1 MEENQVVNCPS
12 CGKPQPLGGRFC
24 RFCGTNLEELALA
37 AAAAVTPEVKTEQNA
52 QNPSEPIKDETPAQ
66 IQPQEVNEE
75 NPQKEEAPREDKEE
89 DIIDLKEKDDSIKIK
104 PVGDKYIF
112 GHEIDNDE
120 IKGNPDD
127 LLNPLQKYNDVLK
140 QKFAQET
147 ETYFDELVKES
158 GIDVAKATEI
168 GKKAYNAERE
178 WNRYTR
184 LYTKARKN
192 WMIGLGSVLL
202 GIALAVALIFGIFQF
217 TGLLDENGDFGFFH
231 PYIMYIYIGAGA
243 LVVIAIALFIARS
256 VIAKN
261 AKKRYQPLIDK
272 YGKEFKDYKEQGYT
286 IMNPLNDLYDYDIQT
301 TLLNRV
307 TPLIDVDYHVDM
319 ARIEA
324 LGQKFKMGFS
334 LGAANSIVHTRT
346 GAILNNPFVQYSVK
360 SCHMINETYTG
371 SLTIVYQKKYTSNGK
386 TYYMPVTQVLRASC
400 TAPKATYRT
409 STVFAYGNEAA
420 ANLSFSRNK
429 VLLDHYN
436 KIKNDERALNKEIDQ
451 EYNKLSKQV
460 EKGKLGITLMANREF
475 EMTFGA
481 INRNNDVE
489 FRLLF
494 TPIAQRSI
502 VDLIKH
508 GHDFSFTKRGMMN
521 YMYAY
526 GYSNEIPPYHFYHYD
541 FNQAKRRFLDSNNN
555 FFSAFYFQFAPV
567 LAIPMYQQYP
577 SHKYEYKGILTNHY
591 LELIIEMIAN
601 TYPAATFLPN
611 SQTEILVQCENIEV
625 DYNVIRCQI
634 HAYGHLIVPHVSYF
648 PRKGGDGKIY
658 QVPVHWKEYVPI
670 EDVKPLTIIETF
682 LTKRECKQ
690 MMQDDSE
697 EGRKVREIVKHFS
710 FNKGYFSLPGSY
722 KVNGKEVVEYIRKKF
737 NK

>member
-1 MEENQVVNCPS
+1 MADNQVFNCPS
-12 CGKPQPLGGRFC
+12 CGKPQPAGGRFC

-37 AAAAVTPEVKTEQNA
+37 AMAPKVESEQPA
-52 QNPSEPIKDETPAQ
+52 TQQDIPQEPVKDETPAKVE
-66 IQPQEVNEE
+66 PKEVTEE
-75 NPQKEEAPREDKEE
+75 NPQKEEVPVDKEE
-89 DIIDLKEKDDSIKIK
+89 NIIDLKEKDDSIKIK
-104 PVGDKYIF
+104 PLGDKYIF

-147 ETYFDELVKES
+147 EQYFNELVQES
-158 GIDVAKATEI
+158 GIDVAKASEI
-168 GKKAYNAERE
+168 GRKASEAERE
-178 WNRYTR
+178 KNKYGR
-184 LYTKARKN
+184 LYSRSRKN
-192 WMIGLGSVLL
+192 WMVGLGSVLI
-202 GIALAVALIFGIFQF
+202 GIALAVALVFGIFMF
-217 TGLLDENGDFGFFH
+217 TGLLDEGGDFAFLS
-231 PYIMYIYIGAGA
+231 PYKVYIFIGAGA
-243 LVVIAIALFIARS
+243 LVVIAIILFIS
-256 VIAKN
+256 HHYVAKG

-272 YGKEFKDYKEQGYT
+272 YNQEYKTYKDQGYT

-301 TLLNRV
+301 TLLNKV

-334 LGAANSIVHTRT
+334 LGAANSILHART
-346 GAILNNPFVQYSVK
+346 GAILNNPFVQYSTK
-360 SCHMINETYTG
+360 TCHMINETYTG
-371 SLTIVYQKKYTSNGK
+371 TLKIVYQKKYVRNGK
-386 TYYMPVTQVLRASC
+386 TYYMPVVETLRASC

-420 ANLSFSRNK
+420 PNLSFSRNK
-429 VLLDHYN
+429 VLLDHYM
-436 KIKNDERALNKEIDQ
+436 KIKDNEKALNKEIDQ

-460 EKGKLGITLMANREF
+460 QKGKLGITLMANREF

-494 TPIAQRSI
+494 TPIAQRSV
-502 VDLIKH
+502 VDLIKK

-521 YMYAY
+521 YLYAY
-526 GYSNEIPPYHFYHYD
+526 GNSNEISPNRFYDYD
-541 FNQAKRRFLDSNNN
+541 YNQAKSRFINLNNN
-555 FFSAFYFQFAPV
+555 FFSSFYFQFAPV

-577 SHKYEYKGILTNHY
+577 AHKYEFKGILTNHY
-591 LELIIEMIAN
+591 LELIIEMVAN
-601 TYPAATFLPN
+601 TYTQSTFLPE

-634 HAYGHLIVPHVSYF
+634 RAFGHLIVPHITYY
-648 PRKGGDGKIY
+648 PRRGGDGKIY
-658 QVPVHWKEYVPI
+658 QVPVRWNEYVPI
-670 EDVKPLTIIETF
+670 EGVKSLTIIETF
-682 LTKRECKQ
+682 LTKREYRQ
-690 MMQDDSE
+690 MMLDVSE
-697 EGRKVREIVKHFS
+697 EGKKVQEILKHFA

-722 KVNGKEVVEYIRKKF
+722 KVDGKFVAEYMRKKF